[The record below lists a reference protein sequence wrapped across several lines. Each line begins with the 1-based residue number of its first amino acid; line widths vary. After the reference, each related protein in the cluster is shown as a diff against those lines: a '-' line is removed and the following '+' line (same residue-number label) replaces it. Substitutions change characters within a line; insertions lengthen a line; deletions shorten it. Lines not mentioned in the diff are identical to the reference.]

1 MALAASSFNAKQ
13 EYSEKEVNDHLVD
26 WLKGFTYPTGLD
38 HVTVRRYLV
47 DLKFLLRNPSGSSY
61 WTNEAVIASVL
72 ELEARTIH
80 PRDVLAEVQRQREK
94 RKRSNASTSIE
105 ELVGFALNRPGYAVK
120 LLKPR
125 DAAVLQNLYEQCTE
139 FSLLTDGQ
147 PPSPMA
153 ARDEFDAV
161 PDGKT
166 TKDKYILGLFNRQDV
181 LIGMIESI
189 RHYPDNQT
197 WWLGLM
203 MLSPQQRGQGLGSE
217 FYQAFE
223 NWVSAQGVKQV
234 SLSVVEANELGLQSW
249 KSLGFE
255 VIRKTEPR
263 QFGNKI
269 HAVYVMSRPVAA
281 TA

>member
-1 MALAASSFNAKQ
+1 MNSSTSFTLNRSGYLA
-13 EYSEKEVNDHLVD
+13 
-26 WLKGFTYPTGLD
+26 
-38 HVTVRRYLV
+38 
-47 DLKFLLRNPSGSSY
+47 KFLK
-61 WTNEAVIASVL
+61 L
-72 ELEARTIH
+72 E
-80 PRDVLAEVQRQREK
+80 
-94 RKRSNASTSIE
+94 
-105 ELVGFALNRPGYAVK
+105 
-120 LLKPR
+120 
-125 DAAVLQNLYEQCTE
+125 DAAVLQNLYEQCME
-139 FSLLTDGQ
+139 FALLTDGQ
-147 PPSPMA
+147 PPSLTA
-153 ARDEFDAV
+153 ARDEFDAL

-166 TKDKYILGLFNRQDV
+166 TEDKYILGLFNPQND

-203 MLSPQQRGQGLGSE
+203 MLSPEQRGQGLGSA

-234 SLSVVEANELGLQSW
+234 SLSVIEANKLGLQFW

-255 VIRKTEPR
+255 AIRKTEPR
-263 QFGNKI
+263 QFGNKV